1 MNILKKRYP
10 PEEDSAIFTF
20 EFALLLLYV
29 TFGMRGQYIEIGA
42 AIVYQLLAVLYCI
55 DKRVKNAQYA

>member
-1 MNILKKRYP
+1 M
-10 PEEDSAIFTF
+10 
-20 EFALLLLYV
+20 